1 MSQVAIYPGT
11 FDPMT
16 NGHSDLIKRASSLFS
31 QVIVAIAE
39 NPGKSPLFELKERV
53 AMVEAFCQPYT
64 NVKVVGFSKLLVNV
78 AKEHGAHVLLRGLRA
93 VSDFEYEFQL
103 ATMNRKLHADL
114 ETVFMI
120 PSVENSFLSSTLVK
134 EVARHH
140 GDIKPFVTEE
150 VFTAI
155 QDKINS

>member
-16 NGHSDLIKRASSLFS
+16 NGHSDLIERASRLFS

-39 NPGKSPLFELKERV
+39 NPGKNPMFELGERV
-53 AMVEAFCQPYT
+53 SMVEAFCRPYS
-64 NVKVVGFSKLLVNV
+64 NVKVIGFSKLLVDV
-78 AKEHGAHVLLRGLRA
+78 AKDHGAHVLLRGLRA

-103 ATMNRKLHADL
+103 AAMNRKLYTDL
-114 ETVFMI
+114 ETVFLI
-120 PSVENSFLSSTLVK
+120 PSIENSFLSSTLVK

-140 GDIKPFVTEE
+140 GDIEPFVTDV
-150 VFTAI
+150 VFAAI
-155 QDKINS
+155 QEKIKS